1 MGLTQKKRAMRH
13 HYDYPMVSVTV
24 DCVIFG
30 WDTDGLHVLLIKRG
44 EAPHKGQSALPG
56 GFLRSGIENLEQA
69 AHRELFEETGVRG
82 AHLEQLGTYGD
93 PERDPRREHI
103 ITVAYIAL
111 VKRID
116 HKPRGGTD
124 ASEAGW
130 FPIEKSRRIKLAFD
144 HNKILSDAIKR
155 LYGKLRYDP
164 LGFKLLPNKFPLRD
178 VQRLYETA
186 LGHEV
191 DKRNFRKKLLE
202 MGVLEDTEEIEA
214 DVRHRAARLYRF
226 NWTAYRRRQTE
237 GWEFEI

>member
-1 MGLTQKKRAMRH
+1 MGLTQKKRAKRH

-30 WDTDGLHVLLIKRG
+30 WDSDGLHVLLIKRG
-44 EAPHKGQSALPG
+44 EIPHKGQSALPG

-93 PERDPRREHI
+93 PERDPREEHVV
-103 ITVAYIAL
+103 TVAYVAL

-226 NWTAYRRRQTE
+226 NDAEYEKRSRQ
-237 GWEFEI
+237 GFKFDI